1 MINMAEMKNIVR
13 FDIDPSQPVAELC
26 NVIAGVIRLWPGSE
40 LDILRGVRNDIDK
53 ALEFYESKDEQGK
66 AKQQE
71 AQKERADPA

>member
-1 MINMAEMKNIVR
+1 MAELKSVVR
-13 FDIDPSQPVAELC
+13 IEIDPSQPVAELC

-40 LDILRGVRNDIDK
+40 VDILRSVRAEIDK
-53 ALEFYESKDEQGK
+53 ALEFYEKKRQTEQEK